1 MIIYKY
7 YDNKIKIITKL
18 EKIIS
23 EININYIFFYKIVK
37 FQNLKIHI
45 NPYTNNYIRYIIC
58 VNIKFV

>member
-23 EININYIFFYKIVK
+23 EININYIFFYKIIK
-37 FQNLKIHI
+37 FQNLKYILIH
-45 NPYTNNYIRYIIC
+45 TLII
-58 VNIKFV
+58 ILGI